1 VSLLPLAAGEGACC
15 RRGTTTR
22 PAVPSPSVATV
33 SRITLSGTATL
44 HGGEL
49 CRYDFALQWRADIP
63 VHTRRTGRRRR
74 GAPPI
79 EETHG
84 PFLYLCPAQ
93 TIPYSMPAQPDLV
106 ARRLRTFAELRY
118 VPEHFFSFL
127 RLARRH
133 VACCAVS
140 ISLAE

>member
-1 VSLLPLAAGEGACC
+1 VLPSGHHHLA
-15 RRGTTTR
+15 TTR

-93 TIPYSMPAQPDLV
+93 TIPYHTPCLHSQTSSLEGFGLLQSSV
-106 ARRLRTFAELRY
+106 TFLNI
-118 VPEHFFSFL
+118 SFL
-127 RLARRH
+127 FSGWRGATLR
-133 VACCAVS
+133 AVLFQ
-140 ISLAE
+140 SLLLSEI